1 MKKLLLIMCM
11 LFSVFTYSQ
20 IEKQIIGIWK
30 SDTSSYY
37 IMVTH
42 NEKDG
47 LIFTNVSWHE
57 GKSFKEKIT
66 RVNKNE
72 VLSEI
77 KRPDGWSVK
86 IKYTLKGNNT
96 MLCEFSGDINK
107 ISTYTKRYLSKK

>member
-1 MKKLLLIMCM
+1 MCM

-20 IEKQIIGIWK
+20 IEKQIVGVWK

-57 GKSFKEKIT
+57 GKSFKEKRT
-66 RVNKNE
+66 RVYKNK
-72 VLSEI
+72 VLS
-77 KRPDGWSVK
+77 K
-86 IKYTLKGNNT
+86 IKYTFKDNDT